1 MKKLIAQSKTYY
13 RSCQAKPKK
22 EPNNRNKHSLC
33 IKPTSIKSL
42 NKQSAI
48 QLAEYFLSYT
58 ENQRL
63 SLDILLNMTGKY
75 SIVTPSQSWIAKQV
89 ECTPRTI
96 VTATN
101 RLSDRNHIKKI
112 KRDWLKIDTKK
123 RIYVSKTCIYERT
136 AELNKDIKFL
146 SKYLPKKSKIY
157 KKLVSWIP
165 SLIVSLCF
173 FFTPPLRSSY
183 KKINIDY
190 VSSKSRSF
198 YGLDNHQIA
207 KIYKNKEILP
217 TRTLSK
223 KEYPLSKL
231 PKTHPANI
239 HYEDYPYAKFKNN
252 SLSISAV
259 LGDIGM
265 GNESPEMGSSID
277 LRFCTDSNYRS
288 LNEKDRKVAEGY
300 CSVRKIGKSFYEY
313 EKSLI
318 NRGFCYKIWHYNEVS
333 STPLTDKQVQ
343 IIKSFSQD
351 IINYIKTILS
361 ERPDKKTDFAW
372 IFNACIARCKAMDM
386 TNNEIRDLLKKNGY
400 SYFHLLEPNKKSYTH
415 NKKYPYKNVNQTRR
429 KPPEFKEPLPS
440 NDKLNQ
446 TFVNWFK
453 GENTLDK
460 LRAKMVKD

>member
-1 MKKLIAQSKTYY
+1 MTKLITQSKTYY
-13 RSCQAKPKK
+13 RSSQEKTSKTP
-22 EPNNRNKHSLC
+22 RNLYKHPVC

-217 TRTLSK
+217 TT
-223 KEYPLSKL
+223 
-231 PKTHPANI
+231 T
-239 HYEDYPYAKFKNN
+239 
-252 SLSISAV
+252 
-259 LGDIGM
+259 
-265 GNESPEMGSSID
+265 
-277 LRFCTDSNYRS
+277 
-288 LNEKDRKVAEGY
+288 
-300 CSVRKIGKSFYEY
+300 
-313 EKSLI
+313 
-318 NRGFCYKIWHYNEVS
+318 
-333 STPLTDKQVQ
+333 
-343 IIKSFSQD
+343 
-351 IINYIKTILS
+351 
-361 ERPDKKTDFAW
+361 
-372 IFNACIARCKAMDM
+372 
-386 TNNEIRDLLKKNGY
+386 
-400 SYFHLLEPNKKSYTH
+400 
-415 NKKYPYKNVNQTRR
+415 PYKLND
-429 KPPEFKEPLPS
+429 PSFK
-440 NDKLNQ
+440 
-446 TFVNWFK
+446 
-453 GENTLDK
+453 
-460 LRAKMVKD
+460 

>member
-1 MKKLIAQSKTYY
+1 MTKLITQSKTYY
-13 RSCQAKPKK
+13 RSSQEKTSKTP
-22 EPNNRNKHSLC
+22 RNLYKHPVC

-217 TRTLSK
+217 TTTPYKLNDPSF
-223 KEYPLSKL
+223 KL

-265 GNESPEMGSSID
+265 GNESPEKGSSID
-277 LRFCTDSNYRS
+277 PRFCKKSYFRS
-288 LNEKDRKVAEGY
+288 
-300 CSVRKIGKSFYEY
+300 
-313 EKSLI
+313 
-318 NRGFCYKIWHYNEVS
+318 
-333 STPLTDKQVQ
+333 LTDKEKIAAHRYCRGKRLYGSVAEYEELLINLGKSKQVWLFNVP
-343 IIKSFSQD
+343 SD
-351 IINYIKTILS
+351 TILS
-361 ERPDKKTDFAW
+361 EKDVQLIKSLPQPIVYYLKQLLFNRPDRKNDMLW
-372 IFNACIARCKAMDM
+372 IMDACIVRCKKMNIP
-386 TNNEIRDLLKKNGY
+386 NNEIKSLLRKYGY
-400 SYFHLLEPNKKSYTH
+400 NDSRFLEPNKTSYKSNTYRYQRTD
-415 NKKYPYKNVNQTRR
+415 NIEEKNQ
-429 KPPEFKEPLPS
+429 PETIGEFPSDDQLPQGFKNMIPLAIR
-440 NDKLNQ
+440 
-446 TFVNWFK
+446 
-453 GENTLDK
+453 DK